1 MSSEKK
7 PNDNPLKALA
17 KVSGMGIQMGLTIY
31 GGNSLGRWLDQK
43 MEWNFLE
50 ISLTLL
56 AIAGAIYA
64 MIKQAKQLW

>member
-1 MSSEKK
+1 MSPEKK

-31 GGNSLGRWLDQK
+31 GGNLLGRWLDQK
-43 MEWNFLE
+43 MQWSFLE

-56 AIAGAIYA
+56 SITLAIYA
-64 MIKQAKQLW
+64 MIKQAKAQ

>member
-1 MSSEKK
+1 MSPEKK

-31 GGNSLGRWLDQK
+31 GGNLLGRWLDQK
-43 MEWNFLE
+43 MQWSFLE

-56 AIAGAIYA
+56 SIVLAIYA
-64 MIKQAKQLW
+64 MIKQAKAQ

>member
-31 GGNSLGRWLDQK
+31 GGNLLGRWLDQK
-43 MEWNFLE
+43 MQWSFLE

-56 AIAGAIYA
+56 SIALAIYV
-64 MIKQAKQLW
+64 MIKQAKAQ

>member
-31 GGNSLGRWLDQK
+31 GGNLLGRWLDQK
-43 MEWNFLE
+43 MQWSFLE

-56 AIAGAIYA
+56 AIAVAIYA
-64 MIKQAKQLW
+64 MIKQAKQL

>member
-31 GGNSLGRWLDQK
+31 GGNLLGRWLDQK
-43 MEWNFLE
+43 MQWGFLE

-56 AIAGAIYA
+56 SIALAIYA
-64 MIKQAKQLW
+64 MIKQAKAQ

>member
-1 MSSEKK
+1 MPKNSS

-31 GGNSLGRWLDQK
+31 GGNLLGRWLDQK
-43 MEWNFLE
+43 MQWSFLE

-56 AIAGAIYA
+56 AIAVAIYA
-64 MIKQAKQLW
+64 MIKQAKTQ

>member
-31 GGNSLGRWLDQK
+31 GGNLLGRWLDQK
-43 MEWNFLE
+43 MQWSFLE

-56 AIAGAIYA
+56 SIALAIYA
-64 MIKQAKQLW
+64 MIKQAKAQ

>member
-43 MEWNFLE
+43 MQWNFLE

-56 AIAGAIYA
+56 AIAVTIYA
-64 MIKQAKQLW
+64 MIKKAKKL

>member
-43 MEWNFLE
+43 MQWNFLE

-56 AIAGAIYA
+56 AIALAIYA
-64 MIKQAKQLW
+64 MIKQAKKL

>member
-1 MSSEKK
+1 MSPEKK

-31 GGNSLGRWLDQK
+31 GGNLLGRWLDQK
-43 MEWNFLE
+43 MQWSFLE

-56 AIAGAIYA
+56 SIALAIYA
-64 MIKQAKQLW
+64 MIKQAKQL

>member
-31 GGNSLGRWLDQK
+31 GGNLLGRWLDQK
-43 MEWNFLE
+43 MQWSFLE

-56 AIAGAIYA
+56 SIALAIYA
-64 MIKQAKQLW
+64 MIKQVKAQ